1 MYYQQITGNSYQQ
14 ITSNRRENGLEDT
27 IEEIDTPVKENYI
40 YIWTFLAQRTWTCLQ
55 QNHRRKVPQ
64 PKERDGHKGRKS
76 L

>member
-40 YIWTFLAQRTWTCLQ
+40 YIYE
-55 QNHRRKVPQ
+55 H
-64 PKERDGHKGRKS
+64 S
-76 L
+76 